1 MEQLVSE
8 GKKSRLR
15 LERNVLS
22 EINSRQ
28 LATVSGQFYI

>member
-8 GKKSRLR
+8 GKKILS
-15 LERNVLS
+15 ETGKSVLS